1 MSNYNFP
8 KRIAFGV
15 GYIRVEF
22 FSMTKPFLLYRSSAG
37 SGKTY
42 TLTLEY
48 LKLALKN
55 PKSGYRQI
63 LAVTFTNK
71 ATQEMKERIV
81 EVLERLSRVVKPGE
95 SLDDELMRHLD
106 LDAEQLKL
114 RARMTL
120 LHILHG
126 YGHFAVSTIDSFFQ
140 KVIRSFAREMDLQAK
155 FDVEM
160 DTDSVL
166 EKLVDRIVEK
176 VADDPDLKNWLIAYA
191 EELLL
196 DGKSWDIRV
205 GIKGLGK
212 EIFQERFKAFRSIF
226 QESVGQAGF
235 LPALKIQISEVR
247 KSLVVEGKGQ
257 WNQAEDI
264 RLRFGLEWTDFKGGS
279 NSFAKKFAALGNAKF
294 PFPEHTVTMQRDLPD
309 AANWF
314 TKKSPKEAAI
324 CSAYDAGLRDLL
336 QSWPEKV
343 KVWNTYT
350 SLQKNL
356 NAFGVFRNLIVELRD
371 LKDEEGIL
379 LISDVN
385 DFLAE
390 ITRENEAPFL
400 YEKIGNQYQHFL
412 IDEFQDTSEF
422 QWSSF
427 KPLLENSLASGHT
440 NLLVGDVKQSI
451 YRWRGGKLELL
462 LSEVQ
467 NQIHPDFVEVKNL
480 TVNYR
485 SLPGIITFNNSVFQ
499 QLPGLMELGME
510 HHYNLDPEK
519 KLSEA
524 FEGVAQQ
531 VPDFKKDS
539 QFKGKIHLEFTEK
552 SSSEKPIEEENEDE
566 EGVELGELERLP
578 ALVMQLQDQ
587 GYALRDIAFLV
598 RTNGQGAIL
607 ADAFMEVQCTQT
619 GTDYRFDVLSED
631 SLFIDKSI
639 AVKCVLGFLTY
650 LSAPS
655 DRVALKT
662 LWQYYALVHDIPLSH
677 ELFFVRGLPAE
688 LQEKESELLR
698 MQASFQQ
705 MPLIELVEQGLTFL
719 GLTQKQQDLSYVSGF
734 KEAVFDFVKK
744 NRADLLGF
752 LDWWDLNKKKRT
764 VKIPEDHDAMRILTI
779 HKAKGLQFKV
789 VVMPFMDWGVVSS
802 GLQAPVL
809 WAPFET
815 ENGLQTVVP
824 LTHQSLLKNSHFAGA
839 YDEEI
844 RLSYLDSLNML
855 YVAFTRAKEA
865 FFGFS
870 NYSISKTKKEV
881 SPTRTGNLLYSLF
894 SGGFKFGE
902 EEGSSWNS
910 DIKTFDW
917 GQWSIVVKKED
928 EVIRQVPALRWD
940 CMDWKSKL
948 HTKTYPWDFS
958 SEGIRAREQRD
969 FGVIIHDILAASHGL
984 DDALQLL
991 KEYTF
996 DGRWEEGTA
1005 AQIKLKLEQLF
1016 ELPQVRSWF
1025 DPVFPTLTEQGI
1037 LEPGGTQKRPDRILI
1052 AKDAALVIDFK
1063 TGVKRESHVLQVR
1076 EYMALVET
1084 LTQLPVKG
1092 YLCYLEPTEI
1102 VAL

>member
-1 MSNYNFP
+1 MAIFEFN
-8 KRIAFGV
+8 
-15 GYIRVEF
+15 F

-81 EVLERLSRVVKPGE
+81 EVLERLSRLVKPGE

-106 LDAEQLKL
+106 LDEEQLML

-160 DTDSVL
+160 DTDAVL

-176 VADDPDLKNWLIAYA
+176 VAEDPALRSWLIDYA
-191 EELLL
+191 EEQLL

-212 EIFQERFKAFRSIF
+212 EIFQERFKAFRAVF

-235 LPALKIQISEVR
+235 LPELKGQISSVR
-247 KSLVVEGKGQ
+247 QALIVEGKRQ
-257 WNQAEDI
+257 WQEAEDI
-264 RLRFGLEWTDFKGGS
+264 RIRFGLEWTDFKGS
-279 NSFAKKFAALGNAKF
+279 STSFAKKFGALGNAKF
-294 PFPEHTVTMQRDLPD
+294 PFPEHTVTMHRDLPD

-314 TKKSPKEAAI
+314 TKKSPQENAI
-324 CSAYDAGLRDLL
+324 RNAHAAGLGELVH
-336 QSWPEKV
+336 SWPEKV

-467 NQIHPDFVEVKNL
+467 EQIHPDFVEVKNL
-480 TVNYR
+480 SVNYR
-485 SLPGIITFNNSVFQ
+485 SLPDIIAFNNSVFE
-499 QLPGLMELGME
+499 QLPRLMELGME
-510 HHYNLDPEK
+510 RHYGLDPEN
-519 KLSEA
+519 KLSQA
-524 FEGVAQQ
+524 FAGVSQE
-531 VPDFKKDS
+531 VPEFKKDEP
-539 QFKGKIHLEFTEK
+539 FKGKIHLEFAEKTSSDK
-552 SSSEKPIEEENEDE
+552 SSEDENDEEE
-566 EGVELGELERLP
+566 VELGALEKLP
-578 ALVMQLQDQ
+578 TLVMQLQDQ

-607 ADAFMEVQCTQT
+607 ADAFMEVQRTQI
-619 GTDYRFDVLSED
+619 GTDYRFDVLSEE
-631 SLFIDKSI
+631 SLFIDKSS

-650 LSAPS
+650 LRAPS

-662 LWQYYALVHDIPLSH
+662 LWQYYALVHGIPLSH
-677 ELFFVRGLPAE
+677 ELFFVRGLPVE
-688 LQEKESELLR
+688 LQAKETELLQR
-698 MQASFQQ
+698 QASFQQ
-705 MPLIELVEQGLTFL
+705 MPLLELVEQGLTFL

-734 KEAVFDFVKK
+734 KEAVFDYVKK

-752 LDWWDLNKKKRT
+752 LDWWELNKKKRT

-789 VVMPFMDWGVVSS
+789 VVMPFMDWGIVSS
-802 GLQAPVL
+802 GLQAPIL
-809 WAPFET
+809 WAPFEA
-815 ENGLQTVVP
+815 ENGMQTVVP
-824 LTHQSLLKNSHFAGA
+824 LTHQSLLKDSHFAGA
-839 YDEEI
+839 YDEEV

-855 YVAFTRAKEA
+855 YVAFTRAEEA

-870 NYSISKTKKEV
+870 TYSISKTKKEA

-894 SGGFKFGE
+894 SGGFQFGE
-902 EEGSSWNS
+902 ESSSSWNAES
-910 DIKTFDW
+910 LTFDW
-917 GQWSIVVKKED
+917 GQWPA
-928 EVIRQVPALRWD
+928 VIPGDGEAPAHAPALRWE

-948 HTKTYPWDFS
+948 QTKTYPWDFS

-969 FGVIIHDILAASHGL
+969 FGVVIHDILAAAQGL
-984 DDALQLL
+984 EDALRLV

-996 DGRWEEGTA
+996 DGRWEADIA
-1005 AQIKLKLEQLF
+1005 AQITLKLEQLF
-1016 ELPQVRSWF
+1016 ALPQVKSWF
-1025 DPVFPTLTEQGI
+1025 DPDFPTLTEQGI
-1037 LEPGGTQKRPDRILI
+1037 LVPGGAQKRPDRILI
-1052 AKDAALVIDFK
+1052 TKEAALVIDFK
-1063 TGVKRESHVLQVR
+1063 TGIKRDSHVVQVK
-1076 EYMALVET
+1076 EYMALVQT

-1102 VAL
+1102 IAL

>member
-1 MSNYNFP
+1 MAIFEFN
-8 KRIAFGV
+8 
-15 GYIRVEF
+15 F

-81 EVLERLSRVVKPGE
+81 EVLERLSRLVKPGE

-106 LDAEQLKL
+106 LDEEQLML

-160 DTDSVL
+160 DTDAVL
-166 EKLVDRIVEK
+166 DKLVDRIVEK
-176 VADDPDLKNWLIAYA
+176 VAEDPALRSWLIDYA
-191 EELLL
+191 EEQLL

-212 EIFQERFKAFRSIF
+212 EIFQERFKAFRAVF
-226 QESVGQAGF
+226 QESVGQPGF
-235 LPALKIQISEVR
+235 LPELKRQISSVR
-247 KSLVVEGKGQ
+247 QALIVEGKGQ
-257 WNQAEDI
+257 WQEAEAI
-264 RLRFGLEWTDFKGGS
+264 RVRFGLEWTDYKGGS
-279 NSFAKKFAALGNAKF
+279 RSFAKKFGSLGDPKM
-294 PFPEHTVTMQRDLPD
+294 PFPELTANMQLELPELS
-309 AANWF
+309 NWY
-314 TKKSPKEAAI
+314 TNKSPQENAI
-324 CSAYDAGLRDLL
+324 SNAYSAGLCELL
-336 QSWPEKV
+336 LSWPEKA
-343 KVWNTYT
+343 KIWNTYT

-356 NAFGVFRNLIVELRD
+356 NAFGLFRNLIVELRD

-467 NQIHPDFVEVKNL
+467 EQIHPDFVEVKNL
-480 TVNYR
+480 SVNYR
-485 SLPGIITFNNSVFQ
+485 SLPGIIAFNNSVFA
-499 QLPGLMELGME
+499 QLPRVMELGME
-510 HHYNLDPEK
+510 RHYGLDPAN
-519 KLSEA
+519 KLSQA
-524 FEGVAQQ
+524 FAGVSQE
-531 VPDFKKDS
+531 VPEFKKDEP
-539 QFKGKIHLEFTEK
+539 FKGKIHLEFSEK
-552 SSSEKPIEEENEDE
+552 TSSEKSPEEEGEEED
-566 EGVELGELERLP
+566 VELSALEKLP
-578 ALVMQLQDQ
+578 GLVMQLQDQ

-598 RTNGQGAIL
+598 RTNGQGATL
-607 ADAFMEVQCTQT
+607 ADAFMEVQRTQI
-619 GTDYRFDVLSED
+619 GTDYRFDVLSEE
-631 SLFIDKSI
+631 SLFIYKSS

-662 LWQYYALVHDIPLSH
+662 LWQYYALVHGIPLSH
-677 ELFFVRGLPAE
+677 ELFFVRGLPVELQAKEAE
-688 LQEKESELLR
+688 LLQR
-698 MQASFQQ
+698 QASFQQ
-705 MPLIELVEQGLTFL
+705 MPLLELVEQGLTFL

-734 KEAVFDFVKK
+734 KEAVFDYVKK

-752 LDWWDLNKKKRT
+752 LDWWELNKKKRT

-802 GLQAPVL
+802 GLQAPIL
-809 WAPFET
+809 WAPFEA
-815 ENGLQTVVP
+815 ENGMQTVVP
-824 LTHQSLLKNSHFAGA
+824 LTHQSLLKDSHFAGA
-839 YDEEI
+839 YDEEV

-855 YVAFTRAKEA
+855 YVAFTRAEEA

-870 NYSISKTKKEV
+870 TYSISKTKKEA

-894 SGGFKFGE
+894 SSGFQFGE
-902 EEGSSWNS
+902 ESSSSWNAAS
-910 DIKTFDW
+910 LTFDW
-917 GQWSIVVKKED
+917 GQWPVAVPRDGDAVVEA
-928 EVIRQVPALRWD
+928 PALRWE

-948 HTKTYPWDFS
+948 QTKIYPWDFS

-969 FGVIIHDILAASHGL
+969 FGVVIHDILAAAQGL
-984 DDALQLL
+984 EDALRLVR
-991 KEYTF
+991 EYTF
-996 DGRWEEGTA
+996 DGRWEADIA
-1005 AQIKLKLEQLF
+1005 AQITLKLEQLF
-1016 ELPQVRSWF
+1016 ALPQVKYWF
-1025 DPVFPTLTEQGI
+1025 DPDFPTLTEQGI
-1037 LEPGGTQKRPDRILI
+1037 LVPGGAQKRPDRILI
-1052 AKDAALVIDFK
+1052 TKEAALVIDFK
-1063 TGVKRESHVLQVR
+1063 TGVKRDSHVVQVK
-1076 EYMALVET
+1076 EYMALVQT
-1084 LTQLPVKG
+1084 LTLLPVKG

-1102 VAL
+1102 IAL

>member
-1 MSNYNFP
+1 L
-8 KRIAFGV
+8 KGIASRV
-15 GYIRVEF
+15 GYIRFQF
-22 FSMTKPFLLYRSSAG
+22 FVMTKPFLLYRSSAG

-81 EVLERLSRVVKPGE
+81 EVLERLSREVRSGE

-106 LDAEQLKL
+106 FDAEQLMHQ
-114 RARMTL
+114 ARMTL

-160 DTDSVL
+160 DTDAVL
-166 EKLVDRIVEK
+166 DKLVDRIVEK
-176 VADDPDLKNWLIAYA
+176 VAEDPALRSWLIDYA
-191 EELLL
+191 EEQLL

-235 LPALKIQISEVR
+235 LPALKEQISEVR
-247 KSLVVEGKGQ
+247 KSLVVEGKRQ

-264 RLRFGLEWTDFKGGS
+264 RVRFGLEWTDFKGGS

-294 PFPEHTVTMQRDLPD
+294 PFPEHTVTMHRDLPD
-309 AANWF
+309 VSNWF
-314 TKKSPKEAAI
+314 TKKSSQEAAI
-324 CSAYDAGLRDLL
+324 CSAHEAGLGELL
-336 QSWPEKV
+336 QSWPEKS
-343 KVWNTYT
+343 KLWNTYT

-390 ITRENEAPFL
+390 ITRQNEAPFL

-467 NQIHPDFVEVKNL
+467 EQIHPDFVEVKNL
-480 TVNYR
+480 SVNYR
-485 SLPGIITFNNSVFQ
+485 SLPGIIAFNNSVFE
-499 QLPGLMELGME
+499 QLPRVMELGME
-510 HHYNLDPEK
+510 RHYTLDPEN
-519 KLSEA
+519 KLSAA

-531 VPDFKKDS
+531 VPDFKKEEP
-539 QFKGKIHLEFTEK
+539 FKGKIHLEFTEK
-552 SSSEKPIEEENEDE
+552 SSLDKTTEDDNEDD
-566 EGVELGELERLP
+566 EGVELAELERLP

-598 RTNGQGAIL
+598 RTNGQGAVL
-607 ADAFMEVQCTQT
+607 ADAFMEVQRTQT
-619 GTDYRFDVLSED
+619 ATDYRFDVLSEE

-677 ELFFVRGLPAE
+677 ELFFVRGLPVE

-698 MQASFQQ
+698 MQTSFQQ

-734 KEAVFDFVKK
+734 KEAVFDYVKK

-752 LDWWDLNKKKRT
+752 LDWWELNKKKRT

-789 VVMPFMDWGVVSS
+789 VVMPFMDWGIVSS
-802 GLQAPVL
+802 GLQAPIL
-809 WAPFET
+809 WAPFESET
-815 ENGLQTVVP
+815 GLQTVVP
-824 LTHQSLLKNSHFAGA
+824 LTHQSLLKDSHFAGA
-839 YDEEI
+839 YDEEV

-855 YVAFTRAKEA
+855 YVAFTRAEEA

-870 NYSISKTKKEV
+870 TYSISKTKKEP

-910 DIKTFDW
+910 DAKTFDW
-917 GQWSIVVKKED
+917 GQWPIAVKKE
-928 EVIRQVPALRWD
+928 EEAIRQVPALRWD

-984 DDALQLL
+984 EDALQLL

-996 DGRWEEGTA
+996 DGRWEEDTA
-1005 AQIKLKLEQLF
+1005 AQIKVKLEQLF

-1025 DPVFPTLTEQGI
+1025 DPGFPTLTEQGI

-1052 AKDAALVIDFK
+1052 AKYEALVIDFK
-1063 TGVKRESHVLQVR
+1063 TGVKRESHVLQVK

-1102 VAL
+1102 IAL

>member
-1 MSNYNFP
+1 MVIFEFN
-8 KRIAFGV
+8 
-15 GYIRVEF
+15 F

-95 SLDDELMRHLD
+95 SLDEELMRHLD
-106 LDAEQLKL
+106 LEAEELML

-160 DTDSVL
+160 DTDAVL
-166 EKLVDRIVEK
+166 DKLVDRIVEK
-176 VADDPDLKNWLIAYA
+176 VAEDPALRSWLIDYA
-191 EELLL
+191 EEQLL

-212 EIFQERFKAFRSIF
+212 EIFQERFKAFRAVF
-226 QESVGQAGF
+226 QDSVGQVGF
-235 LPALKIQISEVR
+235 LPALKEQIMQVR
-247 KSLVVEGKGQ
+247 QELIVEGKRQ
-257 WNQAEDI
+257 WQEAEAI
-264 RLRFGLEWTDFKGGS
+264 RIRFGLEWTDFKGGS
-279 NSFAKKFAALGNAKF
+279 NSFAKKFGALGNTKF
-294 PFPEHTVTMQRDLPD
+294 PFPELTTTMQRDLPD

-314 TKKSPKEAAI
+314 TKKSPQENAI
-324 CSAYDAGLRDLL
+324 CNAHAAGLGDLL
-336 QSWPEKV
+336 YSWPEKV

-467 NQIHPDFVEVKNL
+467 EQIHPDFVEVKNL
-480 TVNYR
+480 SVNFR
-485 SLPGIITFNNSVFQ
+485 SLPGIIAFNNSVFE
-499 QLPGLMELGME
+499 QLPRLMELGME
-510 HHYNLDPEK
+510 RHYGLDPAN
-519 KLSEA
+519 KLSQA
-524 FEGVAQQ
+524 FAGVSQE
-531 VPDFKKDS
+531 VPEFKKDEP
-539 QFKGKIHLEFTEK
+539 FKGKIHLEFAEKTSSEK
-552 SSSEKPIEEENEDE
+552 SSEEEGEEED
-566 EGVELGELERLP
+566 VELSALEKLP
-578 ALVMQLQDQ
+578 GLVMQLQDQ

-607 ADAFMEVQCTQT
+607 ADAFMEVQRAQI
-619 GTDYRFDVLSED
+619 GTDYRFDVLSEE
-631 SLFIDKSI
+631 SLFIDKSS

-662 LWQYYALVHDIPLSH
+662 LWQYYALVHGIPLSH
-677 ELFFVRGLPAE
+677 ELFFVRGLPIELQAKEAE
-688 LQEKESELLR
+688 LLQR
-698 MQASFQQ
+698 QASFQQ
-705 MPLIELVEQGLTFL
+705 MPLLELVEQGLTFL
-719 GLTQKQQDLSYVSGF
+719 GLTQMQQDLSYVSGF
-734 KEAVFDFVKK
+734 KEAVFDYVKK

-752 LDWWDLNKKKRT
+752 LDWWELNKKKRT

-789 VVMPFMDWGVVSS
+789 VVMPFMDWGIVSS
-802 GLQAPVL
+802 GLQAPIL
-809 WAPFET
+809 WAPFEA
-815 ENGLQTVVP
+815 ENGIQTVVP
-824 LTHQSLLKNSHFAGA
+824 LTHQSLLKDSHFAGA
-839 YDEEI
+839 YDEEV

-855 YVAFTRAKEA
+855 YVAFTRAEEA

-870 NYSISKTKKEV
+870 TYSISKTKKEP

-894 SGGFKFGE
+894 SGGFRFG
-902 EEGSSWNS
+902 EEGSSSWNGETL
-910 DIKTFDW
+910 TFDW
-917 GQWSIVVKKED
+917 GQWPAVTPRDRDAVVEA
-928 EVIRQVPALRWD
+928 PALRWE

-948 HTKTYPWDFS
+948 QTKTYPWDFS

-969 FGVIIHDILAASHGL
+969 FGVIIHDILAAAQGL
-984 DDALQLL
+984 EDALRLV

-996 DGRWEEGTA
+996 DGRWEADIAT
-1005 AQIKLKLEQLF
+1005 QITLKLEQLF
-1016 ELPQVRSWF
+1016 AFPQVKSWF
-1025 DPVFPTLTEQGI
+1025 DPDFPALTEQGI
-1037 LEPGGTQKRPDRILI
+1037 LVPGGLQRRPDRILI
-1052 AKDAALVIDFK
+1052 TNEAALVIDFK
-1063 TGVKRESHVLQVR
+1063 TGVKRDSHEVQVR
-1076 EYMALVET
+1076 EYMALVQT

-1102 VAL
+1102 ISL

>member
-1 MSNYNFP
+1 M
-8 KRIAFGV
+8 A
-15 GYIRVEF
+15 
-22 FSMTKPFLLYRSSAG
+22 KPFLLYKSSAG

-55 PKSGYRQI
+55 PNSGYRQI

-71 ATQEMKERIV
+71 ATQEMKWRIV
-81 EVLERLSRVVKPGE
+81 EVLECLSREVKPDK
-95 SLDDELMRHLD
+95 SLDKELMDHLD
-106 LDAEQLKL
+106 LDAEQLML
-114 RARMTL
+114 RARATL
-120 LHILHG
+120 LNILHG

-160 DTDSVL
+160 DTDAVL

-176 VADDPDLKNWLIAYA
+176 VADDPALRSWLIAYA
-191 EELLL
+191 EEQLL

-226 QESVGQAGF
+226 QDSVGQDGF
-235 LPALKIQISEVR
+235 LPTLKEQIAQVR
-247 KSLVVEGKGQ
+247 QSLVTEGKRQ
-257 WNQAEDI
+257 WQQAEDI
-264 RLRFGLEWTDFKGGS
+264 RVLFGLEWTDFKGAS
-279 NSFAKKFAALGNAKF
+279 SSFARQFGKLGDSKM
-294 PFPEHTVTMQRDLPD
+294 PFPELTEKRQRELPD
-309 AANWF
+309 SSNWF
-314 TKKSPKEAAI
+314 TNGSPHEAAI
-324 CSAYDAGLRDLL
+324 CNAFEAGLGELL
-336 QSWPEKV
+336 QSWPEKL
-343 KVWNTYT
+343 KLWNTYT

-422 QWSSF
+422 QWLSF
-427 KPLLENSLASGHT
+427 KPLLQNSLASGHT

-467 NQIHPDFVEVKNL
+467 EQIHPDFVEVKNL
-480 TVNYR
+480 SVNYR
-485 SLPGIITFNNSVFQ
+485 SLPGIIAFNNAVFK
-499 QLPGLMELGME
+499 QLPELMERGME
-510 HHYNLDPEK
+510 NHYNLDPEN
-519 KLSEA
+519 KLSKA
-524 FEGVAQQ
+524 FEGVVQE
-531 VPDFKKDS
+531 VSESKKDEP
-539 QFKGKIHLEFTEK
+539 FKGKIHLEFTEK
-552 SSSEKPIEEENEDE
+552 SSLEKPLDEENEEE
-566 EGVELGELERLP
+566 EGVELGVLEKLP
-578 ALVMQLQDQ
+578 ILVKQLQDQ

-607 ADAFMEVQCTQT
+607 ADTFMEEQRTQT
-619 GTDYRFDVLSED
+619 GTDYRFDVLSEE

-639 AVKCVLGFLTY
+639 AVKCMLGFLTY

-662 LWQYYALVHDIPLSH
+662 LWQYYALVHNIPLSH
-677 ELFFVRGLPAE
+677 ELFYVRDLPLE
-688 LQEKESELLR
+688 LQEKESKLLR

-752 LDWWDLNKKKRT
+752 LDWWELNKKKRT

-779 HKAKGLQFKV
+779 HKAKGLEFKV
-789 VVMPFMDWGVVSS
+789 VVMPFMDWGIVFS
-802 GLQAPVL
+802 GLQAPIL
-809 WAPFET
+809 WAPFEA
-815 ENGLQTVVP
+815 ENGMQTVVP
-824 LTHQSLLKNSHFAGA
+824 LTHQNLLKKSHFAGA
-839 YDEEI
+839 YDEEV
-844 RLSYLDSLNML
+844 RLSYLDSLNLL
-855 YVAFTRAKEA
+855 YVAFTRAEEA

-870 NYSISKTKKEV
+870 TYSIAKSKKEI
-881 SPTRTGNLLYSLF
+881 SPTRTGNILYTLF
-894 SGGFKFGE
+894 SGGFQFADE
-902 EEGSSWNS
+902 VCSSWNS
-910 DIKTFDW
+910 EALTFDW
-917 GQWSIVVKKED
+917 GQWLKTVKNDDHE
-928 EVIRQVPALRWD
+928 IMQVPLLRWD

-948 HTKTYPWDFS
+948 NTKTYPWDFS
-958 SEGIRAREQRD
+958 LEGICAREQRD
-969 FGVIIHDILAASHGL
+969 FGVIIHDILADAQGL
-984 DDALQLL
+984 EDAIRLL

-996 DGRWEEGTA
+996 DGRWEEDTA
-1005 AQIKLKLEQLF
+1005 AQIKVKLEQLF
-1016 ELPQVRSWF
+1016 ALPQVKSWF
-1025 DPVFPTLTEQGI
+1025 YPDLPALTEQGI

-1052 AKDAALVIDFK
+1052 AKDEALVIDFK
-1063 TGVKRESHVLQVR
+1063 TGVKRDSHVLQVR
-1076 EYMALVET
+1076 EYMILVQT

-1102 VAL
+1102 IEL